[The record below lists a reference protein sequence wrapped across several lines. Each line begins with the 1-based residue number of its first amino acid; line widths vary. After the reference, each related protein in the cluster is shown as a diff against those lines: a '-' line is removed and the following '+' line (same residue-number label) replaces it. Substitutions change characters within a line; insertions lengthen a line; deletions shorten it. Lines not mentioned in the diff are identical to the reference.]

1 MNLNDLR
8 QHGYYGVD
16 YQLLGAEPTTLTEL
30 RNRLLHDPVR
40 YTGWGPFWFPTRDE
54 IAPRVI
60 DEKTYECIHEGGHS
74 RQVEK
79 WQATTDGLFTIVRAY
94 DLDLLDE
101 PGRYINF
108 ILPVWRIAELMLHSG
123 RMGGVFGVDEVEFSV
138 IFTGLRD
145 RQLTTKETPGR
156 LLSRDYRTGASDYE
170 KAVTVPVADIDRQVV
185 EYTDKL
191 LRPFYA
197 LFELEL
203 PENLVEE
210 EVSRMRAGRF

>member
-1 MNLNDLR
+1 MNLDLLR
-8 QHGYYGVD
+8 EHGYYGVN
-16 YQLLGAEPTTLTEL
+16 YQLRGAEPATLGEL
-30 RNRLLHDPVR
+30 RDRLLHDRVR
-40 YTGWGPFWFPTRDE
+40 YTGWGPFWFPTRQE

-60 DEKTYECIHEGGHS
+60 NERTYECIHEGD

-79 WQATTDGLFTIVRAY
+79 WQATTDGFFTIVRAH
-94 DLDLLDE
+94 DLDLLAE
-101 PGRYINF
+101 PGRYINL

-123 RMGGVFGVDEVEFSV
+123 RMGEAFVANEVEFTV

-145 RQLTTKETPGR
+145 RQLTTKVTPGR

-170 KAVTVPVADIDRQVV
+170 KAVTVPVADIDRQVA

-197 LFELEL
+197 LFEFEL
-203 PENLVEE
+203 PAVLIEE
-210 EVSRMRAGRF
+210 EVSRMRSGRF